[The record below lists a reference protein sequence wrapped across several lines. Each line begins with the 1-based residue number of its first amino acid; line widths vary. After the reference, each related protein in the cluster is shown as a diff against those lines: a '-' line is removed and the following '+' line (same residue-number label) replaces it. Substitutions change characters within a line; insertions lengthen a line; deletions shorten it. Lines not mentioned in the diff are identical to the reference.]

1 MKDLV
6 TKLRAAGIT
15 VHSFLEQED
24 NLDGEVRLD
33 NGYTLQVGNGY
44 TVLNWSNDSK
54 VDEEWCMVHVADN
67 PTFAQIRYIVSMS
80 FEDREHIEAI
90 REERKDCECEPHPYC
105 YAPIDGMIGERM
117 CWKCSLKY
125 PKNY

>member
-24 NLDGEVRLD
+24 NFDGEVRLD
-33 NGYTLQVGNGY
+33 NGYTLRVGNGY

-67 PTFAQIRYIVSMS
+67 PTVAQIARVIV
-80 FEDREHIEAI
+80 H
-90 REERKDCECEPHPYC
+90 KPY
-105 YAPIDGMIGERM
+105 EN
-117 CWKCSLKY
+117 S
-125 PKNY
+125 